1 MRIEASLQ
9 PLSRGFHAML
19 VDKIENM
26 DSMGR
31 LLVELQL
38 VKGVRRQCGGMST
51 RLSWELCRWLHPVS
65 IFLSVS

>member
-1 MRIEASLQ
+1 
-9 PLSRGFHAML
+9 ML

-38 VKGVRRQCGGMST
+38 VKGVPRQCGGMFT
-51 RLSWELCRWLHPVS
+51 RLSWELCLWLHPVS

>member
-1 MRIEASLQ
+1 
-9 PLSRGFHAML
+9 ML

>member
-1 MRIEASLQ
+1 
-9 PLSRGFHAML
+9 ML

-38 VKGVRRQCGGMST
+38 VKGVLQT
-51 RLSWELCRWLHPVS
+51 VWWNVY
-65 IFLSVS
+65 